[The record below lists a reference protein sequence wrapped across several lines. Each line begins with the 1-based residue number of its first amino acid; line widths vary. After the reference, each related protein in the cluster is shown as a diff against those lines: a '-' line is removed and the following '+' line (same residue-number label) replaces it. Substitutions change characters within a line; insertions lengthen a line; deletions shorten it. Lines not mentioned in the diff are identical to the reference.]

1 MSINFNEKSQGI
13 SGNSGSGDLKPGED
27 ALEKAKRTGER
38 TRFVH
43 KPNPLV
49 ERDYQIFEYKIEKG
63 DYEHV
68 GDYVL
73 LNKEEPREVT
83 DKKVM
88 NILTLLNGKDDL
100 IDLSSLTKTRLLYTI
115 VPEAQAGDQTKII
128 LKDYDGSGVSK
139 DNAIFTIR
147 KGVLYDKFRPVS
159 D

>member
-1 MSINFNEKSQGI
+1 MSINFNEKS
-13 SGNSGSGDLKPGED
+13 SKTNKLSGSEDIKDGED
-27 ALEKAKRTGER
+27 VLEKEKRTGER

-43 KPNPLV
+43 KPNPLI
-49 ERDYQIFEYKIEKG
+49 ERDYQIFEYSIEKG

-73 LNKEEPREVT
+73 LNKEEEREVT

-88 NILTLLNGKDDL
+88 NIMTLINGKDDL

-115 VPEAQAGDQTKII
+115 VPEAQAGNQTKII

>member
-1 MSINFNEKSQGI
+1 MGINFNEKSKDNPKI
-13 SGNSGSGDLKPGED
+13 SSSEGLKSGED
-27 ALEKAKRTGER
+27 VLEKAKRTGER

-43 KPNPLV
+43 KPNPLI
-49 ERDYQIFEYKIEKG
+49 ERDYQIFEYIVEKS

-73 LNKEEPREVT
+73 LNKDEPREIT
-83 DKKVM
+83 DKKIM
-88 NILTLLNGKDDL
+88 NIITMINGKDDL
-100 IDLSSLTKTRLLYTI
+100 IDLSNLTTTRLLYTI

-147 KGVLYDKFRPVS
+147 KGVLYDKFNV
-159 D
+159 

>member
-1 MSINFNEKSQGI
+1 MGINFNEKSKDNPKI
-13 SGNSGSGDLKPGED
+13 SGLEKSKTGED

-43 KPNPLV
+43 KPNPLI
-49 ERDYQIFEYKIEKG
+49 ERDYQIFEYIIEKG

-73 LNKEEPREVT
+73 LNKDEPREIT

-88 NILTLLNGKDDL
+88 NIMTLINGKDDL
-100 IDLSSLTKTRLLYTI
+100 IDLSNLTTTRLLYTI

-147 KGVLYDKFRPVS
+147 KGVLYDKFNV
-159 D
+159 